1 MKLQVDF
8 YARYDGAR
16 PQNTIVQT
24 MLDPVNIR
32 NYYQYMERNSWTVLS
47 PGRVW
52 LVKMSACRSGSYRVN
67 PSLRAYIHPV
77 LHATGMLLVA
87 ALVLPLS
94 VQAACKEFK
103 IVEYEDRV
111 EAVCVGEPLTEA
123 QKKAIQDEERRQEQ
137 EAQRQRAEQQ
147 SRDAEAAAASKAKAD
162 AQAAEE
168 LKRRSTPPATQP
180 ASQPATP
187 LTQPGMKPF
196 TQPLIQPAT
205 PSATQPVTP
214 PVMPQKP
221 VDMNP
226 TFPRKF

>member
-1 MKLQVDF
+1 
-8 YARYDGAR
+8 
-16 PQNTIVQT
+16 
-24 MLDPVNIR
+24 
-32 NYYQYMERNSWTVLS
+32 
-47 PGRVW
+47 
-52 LVKMSACRSGSYRVN
+52 MSTCRSGGYRVN
-67 PSLRAYIHPV
+67 SPLRAYSHPV
-77 LHATGMLLVA
+77 MHATGLLLVA
-87 ALVLPLS
+87 ALALPLS
-94 VQAACKEFK
+94 VQAECKEFK
-103 IVEYEDRV
+103 MVEYEDRI

-123 QKKAIQDEERRQEQ
+123 QKKAVQDEERRQEQ
-137 EAQRQRAEQQ
+137 EVQRQRAEQQ
-147 SRDAEAAAASKAKAD
+147 RRDADAAAASKAKAD

-180 ASQPATP
+180 ATP
-187 LTQPGMKPF
+187 LTQPGQQPF